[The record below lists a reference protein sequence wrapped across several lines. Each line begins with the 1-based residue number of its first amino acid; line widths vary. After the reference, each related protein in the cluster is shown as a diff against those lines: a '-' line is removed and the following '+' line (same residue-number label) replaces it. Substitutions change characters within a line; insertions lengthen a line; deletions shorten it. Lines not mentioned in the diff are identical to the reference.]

1 MPRDIKFKLLKAK
14 DKEKNVKVA
23 RGEKNDA
30 LLMGKTIGKMAYFS
44 YLDTLEA
51 RREYDIFIV
60 LKEKKCQPWRYPQ
73 EWGQSKDLR
82 WKKTK
87 NSSAADMLKKKKC

>member
-60 LKEKKCQPWRYPQ
+60 LKEKKCQP
-73 EWGQSKDLR
+73 
-82 WKKTK
+82 
-87 NSSAADMLKKKKC
+87 